1 MNGKAGRERA
11 QVTFTI
17 AATRTH
23 ITCTA
28 RLSVRLSIRVS
39 AKLTRC
45 IPVFI
50 ARFGRNAMTG
60 TYQCDV
66 YRADASTRRTATR
79 ARNIE
84 TRKWFHHV
92 AHRRVQTA
100 SGHVA
105 KHGSASARRS
115 IFPFFFLQFA
125 TDLDVSLDW
134 RFYCAFPLRILRM
147 CDRDRINFSHN
158 RWLRLSSFNFAQSAV
173 LSNYTVHIRKWEKW
187 MTKDA

>member
-28 RLSVRLSIRVS
+28 RLSVRLSIRAS

-60 TYQCDV
+60 THQCDV

-115 IFPFFFLQFA
+115 IFPFFSYNSRRISMFLSI
-125 TDLDVSLDW
+125 DVFIVLSL
-134 RFYCAFPLRILRM
+134 CAFYACVIE
-147 CDRDRINFSHN
+147 I
-158 RWLRLSSFNFAQSAV
+158 
-173 LSNYTVHIRKWEKW
+173 E
-187 MTKDA
+187 